1 MSIQVIT
8 WFKQTNSCQNTINV
22 LPFYSF
28 SFEKLNNDK
37 DYLPNY
43 DYNSDFRTI
52 TKEIISKINFSITPN
67 YFYDIRNW
75 EDYSCAAPEYM
86 LLDEI
91 NWNSTKPFA
100 FTIKNQ
106 IDLYLVFEHMEIT
119 MPDNTCACVAITLS
133 DDNGQY
139 DSLIMFVKKNST
151 EKTFALSFNDFISP
165 KVKNNSNSTVP
176 TIYDFFLNWEPKNGV
191 IEFQNDTMIAKIN
204 YEKGDRNALLQ
215 FNREASRK

>member
-52 TKEIISKINFSITPN
+52 TKEIISKINFSTTPN

-75 EDYSCAAPEYM
+75 EE
-86 LLDEI
+86 
-91 NWNSTKPFA
+91 
-100 FTIKNQ
+100 
-106 IDLYLVFEHMEIT
+106 
-119 MPDNTCACVAITLS
+119 
-133 DDNGQY
+133 
-139 DSLIMFVKKNST
+139 
-151 EKTFALSFNDFISP
+151 
-165 KVKNNSNSTVP
+165 
-176 TIYDFFLNWEPKNGV
+176 
-191 IEFQNDTMIAKIN
+191 
-204 YEKGDRNALLQ
+204 DRK
-215 FNREASRK
+215 SVV